1 MAQFKCLNVRSGSWR
16 HTRQCLSPSHS
27 HVIDLSPQHWAESI
41 DFLKLLAT
49 VNPHWQQDVYLPGLL
64 GPHYC
69 PRCAKHWWLNNY
81 VPDCGCQLLF
91 FFAQLPLSLR
101 LCSGPTH
108 ICSSAS
114 IQWFFKIYLFFIFL
128 GGGVT
133 KPHFSW
139 KTLIGCISLFIP
151 EFFLGKKYLY
161 NLWLGPFPITCKQC
175 GALY

>member
-1 MAQFKCLNVRSGSWR
+1 MTGLSLFLSFCRSVISDWRRIKLFWKENFRVDFLLKNDKNWVLLSLVFMAQFKCLNVRSGSWR

-81 VPDCGCQLLF
+81 VPDQLLF
-91 FFAQLPLSLR
+91 FLHSSPSLCVCAVDPRIFAAQHQFNDFSKY
-101 LCSGPTH
+101 
-108 ICSSAS
+108 I
-114 IQWFFKIYLFFIFL
+114 FFSFFWAE
-128 GGGVT
+128 G
-133 KPHFSW
+133 
-139 KTLIGCISLFIP
+139 
-151 EFFLGKKYLY
+151 
-161 NLWLGPFPITCKQC
+161 
-175 GALY
+175 

>member
-69 PRCAKHWWLNNY
+69 PRCAKHWWLTMFPIVAVSCSFFCTAPPLFVSVQWTHAYLQLSINSMIFQNIYCFHFFGRRGNETPFFLENAYWLY
-81 VPDCGCQLLF
+81 VPVHSRIF
-91 FFAQLPLSLR
+91 F
-101 LCSGPTH
+101 G
-108 ICSSAS
+108 
-114 IQWFFKIYLFFIFL
+114 
-128 GGGVT
+128 
-133 KPHFSW
+133 
-139 KTLIGCISLFIP
+139 
-151 EFFLGKKYLY
+151 
-161 NLWLGPFPITCKQC
+161 
-175 GALY
+175 